1 MAVLDINF
9 DRSKR
14 ENGSEL
20 NELEQARARI
30 IGALMAL
37 AKSTQIVAVCMETNN
52 PERSAQA
59 SVDMLLTVANL
70 YQGDGKRMERE
81 VLQLAHDL
89 GFEIEQRYIAKPA
102 GGVH

>member
-14 ENGSEL
+14 ENGTEL
-20 NELEQARARI
+20 NELEQSRARI
-30 IGALMAL
+30 IGALLAL
-37 AKSTQIVAVCMETNN
+37 AKSTQIVAECMATNN

-81 VLQLAHDL
+81 VLQLAQDL